1 MDTQVLGISIDH
13 VPCLK
18 AWAESLG
25 GVNYPLLSDFWP
37 HGAEA
42 QKYGV
47 LRSEGYSERA
57 IFIIDKQGIIRYI
70 DIHDIDEQPDNE
82 ELIRVIRKIDPEVTD
97 RQVEAAPPEKLEL
110 PHGGIIMYCT
120 NWCSDCK
127 KARLWLEKNHLE
139 YSEVDV
145 NGTPGAAAQV
155 RKWANGNLVT
165 PVFDI
170 DGTIVVDFDEQKL
183 RETLKDRL

>member
-1 MDTQVLGISIDH
+1 MGGI
-13 VPCLK
+13 
-18 AWAESLG
+18 
-25 GVNYPLLSDFWP
+25 NYPLLSDFWP
-37 HGAEA
+37 HGAVT

-47 LRSEGYSERA
+47 LRSEGYSERT

-70 DIHDIDEQPDNE
+70 DIHDFDEQPDNE
-82 ELIRVIRKIDPEVTD
+82 ELIRVIRQIDPVVTD
-97 RQVEAAPPEKLEL
+97 RQVKAAPPEKLEL

-120 NWCSDCK
+120 SWCSDCK

-170 DGTIVVDFDEQKL
+170 DGKIVVDFDEQKL